1 MAASPGETRRWVL
14 NHYWRSLACA
24 SLLFV
29 APPAAAL
36 AQTETR
42 FFRIGAAATGGSF
55 FEIGGVVAAA
65 ISSPVQGSACA
76 SGGGCGVPGLVAVA
90 QATQGSIENL
100 RLISNKQLESGFA
113 QADLAAMA
121 YNGVGAFAEEG
132 PMPRL
137 RVIGSLFPEAL
148 HVVVR
153 ADGPIR
159 SVADLAGKTVAV
171 GEPGSGTSVNARL
184 LLAAAGFGDA
194 DVTRKSLRP
203 SQAAAEMK
211 TGQVD
216 AIVLAGGYP
225 VPAIQELA
233 ASLPVRLVPVVG
245 DVAEKLEKA
254 FSLYT
259 PATIPAGTYRNVDA
273 DTTSIG
279 FYALWVVDA
288 DIDADLVH
296 DITRAVWSDGAAK
309 LFAGIDPIGK
319 QIALADALKGVS
331 LPLHP
336 GAARFYREKGV
347 VYREKGLAIDKL
359 SGVEDPEKGTTQ

>member
-1 MAASPGETRRWVL
+1 MAVSPGETKRWVL
-14 NHYWRSLACA
+14 NQYWRSLACA

-29 APPAAAL
+29 VLVSSVAA
-36 AQTETR
+36 QVEVR

-90 QATQGSIENL
+90 QATQGSMENL
-100 RLISNKQLESGFA
+100 RLINNKQLESGFA

-121 YNGVGAFAEEG
+121 YSGVGAFAEEG
-132 PMPRL
+132 AMPRL

-153 ADGPIR
+153 SDSAIR
-159 SVADLAGKTVAV
+159 TIEDLVGKTVAV
-171 GEPGSGTSVNARL
+171 GEAGSGTAVNAKL
-184 LLAAAGFGDA
+184 LLAAAGLGDD
-194 DVTRKSLRP
+194 DVMRKNLRP

-211 TGQVD
+211 AGTVD
-216 AIVLAGGYP
+216 ALILAGGYP

-233 ASLPVRLVPVVG
+233 AATPVRLVPVVG
-245 DVAEKLEKA
+245 DVAAKLGKE

-259 PATIPAGTYRNVDA
+259 STTIPAGIYRNVDT
-273 DTTSIG
+273 DTASVG

-296 DITRAVWSDGAAK
+296 DITREVWSEGAAK
-309 LFAGIDPIGK
+309 LFAGIGPIGK
-319 QIALADALKGVS
+319 QIKLANALKGVS

-336 GAARFYREKGV
+336 GAARFYREKG
-347 VYREKGLAIDKL
+347 LAIDKL
-359 SGVEDPEKGTTQ
+359 SGAETPKKENTE